1 MKTSSVITIFAIM
14 ILANYNTYCSIP
26 YSYQPDD
33 SPASIEQQMAVQQ
46 QDTTSISQSDVWLT
60 FRQIYQQGLSKGLS
74 MTNFSYEEFNDL
86 IKNCGL
92 NWDNY
97 LDGVFEDSIGQ
108 VDPMSTWKMLFTQ
121 GDVFSN
127 IYFDRTDFKAAC
139 PIGFLYYVAGIDE
152 GLRSGGAGASA
163 KENSLTSLFLFGFRL
178 REDYINN
185 IEPLFYK
192 QTNLTNN

>member
-1 MKTSSVITIFAIM
+1 MKIQSIITIFTAM
-14 ILANYNTYCSIP
+14 IIVNCSVCCSITNP
-26 YSYQPDD
+26 DQPDNTPPD
-33 SPASIEQQMAVQQ
+33 IEQQMAVQQ
-46 QDTTSISQSDVWLT
+46 QDTTSTSQSDVWLT

-127 IYFDRTDFKAAC
+127 IYFDRSDFKAAC

>member
-1 MKTSSVITIFAIM
+1 MKHPSVITIFVVM
-14 ILANYNTYCSIP
+14 MLVNYNTYCSKP
-26 YSYQPDD
+26 YTNQPDD
-33 SPASIEQQMAVQQ
+33 SPVSIEQQMDMQK
-46 QDTTSISQSDVWLT
+46 QDTTSISRSDVWLT
-60 FRQIYQQGLSKGLS
+60 LRQIYQQGLSKGLG
-74 MTNFSYEEFNDL
+74 MTNFSYEDFNDL

-139 PIGFLYYVAGIDE
+139 PIGFLYYIAGIDE
-152 GLRSGGAGASA
+152 GLRSGGAGASV
-163 KENSLTSLFLFGFRL
+163 KETSLTALFLFGFRL